1 MKIRIWGARGS
12 IPASLKSEQVEEKIC
27 RAILGLPAGLDTSNE
42 EAVRAYVMGLPP
54 LLRGTAGT
62 DTPCV
67 EIRAGEDI
75 LVMDAGSGFASLGE
89 ELSKG
94 PFGRGEGTLHLLLS
108 HLHWDHI
115 QGFPMFMPAFIPGNR
130 IFVYGI
136 HDVRPVLERQQSSP
150 TWPPSAAL
158 ARMQANIEF
167 ISLQE
172 GQPFAIGKVLIN
184 TIRNTHPNHS
194 YSYRFEDQ
202 HSVFVYASDAE
213 YKELDD
219 VSVQPHI
226 EFFRNADAL
235 IFDAQYTL
243 TQAWRNVDWGHS
255 SAMIGVDLARS
266 AGAKRLILFHH
277 HNAHSDADLE
287 QIQETAIAYQAEDTS
302 RPACE
307 VMVAYEG
314 LTIDL
319 ARQEVMDLQFTPGG
333 EAAILTPISVF
344 DERGVDQLA
353 QQLVRLAEQ
362 DAQARSIIDL
372 SHVEKLTTASLKSLV
387 ALKQERRGEPIVLVG
402 LSNSVRQV
410 IKLAGCLDYFAIY
423 PSVETAL
430 EAVQAREAL
439 NLPGHVIKDRYQIQ
453 NRVGD
458 GQMGT
463 VLKAIDTHLDRAVA
477 INILY
482 PYFSEETIGRL
493 LHQSRKITSLDHRN
507 IVQVFD
513 WDQEVGYFFRVEEF
527 VTGSTLQDLI
537 VDRDTPLSVEQAID
551 IALDII
557 DALEYAHSWGVVH
570 GDLKPQN
577 IFMTGEGG
585 RLTGFGL
592 GLLEEGRNLL
602 DAPLILLTT
611 SHLAP
616 EQILGQPIDART
628 DLYALGVILY
638 QLLTSRLPFEGSDR
652 EIMQA
657 HLDSFPISPSELN
670 PQLSFVLEH
679 LILRLLAKDP
689 DDRYT
694 SARQVARVLRNL
706 ITSGEETTRQHRET
720 IMVGREKPLQ
730 GLQACWDAARAGQGQ
745 LAFITGQPGVG
756 KTSLAQHFAAQND
769 PPMLLVGRCQAL
781 KRNPPYYLFAEVLR
795 AYLDTVSPRSL
806 DMESRQLLSNL
817 VYLVPEIREML
828 PNLSE
833 VTRLKPRQE
842 QLRLVAS
849 LTRFIERSTQEH
861 PWLLILDDLQWA
873 DHSSLELLSNLGR
886 HIPSMALFV
895 VGTYCDTGLEHGHP
909 LLETLRDLSI
919 RPTYHRFSLNGV
931 NEEEVGQILFN
942 TLGQSMPQAMVR
954 EVHQHTEGNLL
965 YVGEI
970 IRGMVDD
977 GLVFLKEGKQ
987 HFPSMNDVRLQS
999 NMRTTIWRRIRHLS
1013 PDAQTLLRQA
1023 SVLGQIFRFDDL
1035 QEMSGLSEWEV
1046 LEYLDVALERQLVR
1060 EAPGKGMFRFC
1071 HPEIQDVLYVD
1082 LGGRQ
1087 RRLLHHQAG
1096 EAVELRSE
1104 RESSRVVE
1112 ELAHHFSEAGEIERA
1127 VTYSIQAAR
1136 WAEVVYA
1143 NGAALLWYTQ
1153 ALEMLDRLTPE
1164 EASQFQSLRLA
1175 AHKSLSEVL
1184 TQIGRYDD
1192 ALEHYASILFRW
1204 LGKGARY
1211 VAEVEQTIEIVRI
1224 YLFGAELYY
1233 RQGKYDDAVSW
1244 CQQSL
1249 DIVSQI
1255 ETREGQQIRGRA
1267 CNLLG
1272 DICIRSGVLSYAVQ
1286 FCNESVLVYEDIDDL
1301 AGQANAYNNLGLAY
1315 YYLGNWSQAQKVY
1328 HKSLAMRERIDD
1340 VSGRGQVS
1348 NNLALVHLDSGEWDR
1363 ALSLLQQG
1371 LAIWKQTSAMDEE
1384 ARTLSHLGQM
1394 YIYQGNWDE
1403 ALVCLN
1409 RSQETFILAGSD
1421 DYLPELERRWGEFY
1435 LGTGELDQALD
1446 HALRSVELAVEQ
1458 GHPLEEGLSCRVLG
1472 RVHLVRREDE
1482 PAEAALRQ
1490 SLQIFSDLDSK
1501 YAAAKTQLSLV
1512 RLAVETGT
1520 IPADETRTLLSQ
1532 TIPIFEELNA
1542 RVDLDEARDLER
1554 RLGVGATHL

>member
-27 RAILGLPAGLDTSNE
+27 QAILGMPAGIDTKDE
-42 EAVRAYVMGLPP
+42 AAVRAYVGGLPP

-75 LVMDAGSGFASLGE
+75 LIVDAGSGFSALGE

-94 PFGRGEGTLHLLLS
+94 PFGRGEGTLHLLMS

-130 IFVYGI
+130 ILIYGI
-136 HDVRPVLERQQSSP
+136 HDVRPILERQQSSP
-150 TWPPSAAL
+150 TWPPSAAF
-158 ARMQANIEF
+158 ARMNADIEF

-184 TIRNTHPNHS
+184 TIRNTHPNRS

-219 VSVQPHI
+219 ASVQPHI
-226 EFFRNADAL
+226 EFFKGADAL

-255 SAMIGVDLARS
+255 SAMIGVDLAR
-266 AGAKRLILFHH
+266 AAEVKRLILFHH
-277 HNAHSDADLE
+277 HNTHSDADLQE
-287 QIQETAIAYQAEDTS
+287 IQETAIAYQAEDTT
-302 RPACE
+302 RPTCE
-307 VMVAYEG
+307 IMVAYEG
-314 LTIDL
+314 LTLDL
-319 ARQEVMDLQFTPGG
+319 APPDAVDLQFTLGG
-333 EAAILTPISVF
+333 EAAILTPSTVF

-353 QQLVRLAEQ
+353 QQLIRLAEQ

-372 SHVEKLTTASLKSLV
+372 SHVETLTTASLKSLV
-387 ALKQERRGEPIVLVG
+387 ALRQEQRGDPIVLVG
-402 LSNSVRQV
+402 PSSSVRQV
-410 IKLAGCLDYFAIY
+410 IKLAGCLDYFAVY

-430 EAVQAREAL
+430 EAVQTREAL
-439 NLPGHVIKDRYQIQ
+439 NLPGHIIKDRYQIQ
-453 NRVGD
+453 NKVGD

-463 VLKAIDTHLDRAVA
+463 VLKAIDIHMDRTVAV
-477 INILY
+477 NILF
-482 PYFSEETIGRL
+482 PYFSDETIDRL
-493 LHQSRKITSLDHRN
+493 MRQSKQITSLDHRN

-513 WDQEVGYFFRVEEF
+513 WDQEVGYSFRVEEF
-527 VTGSTLQDLI
+527 IVEPTLQDILSE
-537 VDRDTPLSVEQAID
+537 RDAPLPIEQAVD

-557 DALEYAHSWGVVH
+557 AALECAHSWGVIH

-577 IFMTGEGG
+577 IFMTGDGS

-611 SHLAP
+611 FHLAP
-616 EQILGQPIDART
+616 EQILGQSLDVRT

-652 EIMQA
+652 KVMQA
-657 HLDSFPISPSELN
+657 HLESPPIPPSELN
-670 PQLSFVLEH
+670 PHISFIMEH

-689 DDRYT
+689 DDRYA
-694 SARQVARVLRNL
+694 SARQVARILRNL
-706 ITSGEETTRQHRET
+706 IASGKQTTRQRQK
-720 IMVGREKPLQ
+720 IVVGREKSLQ
-730 GLQACWDAARAGQGQ
+730 TLQTCWEQALVGRGQ
-745 LAFITGQPGVG
+745 LAFIAGKPGIG
-756 KTSLAQHFAAQND
+756 KTSLAWQLAAAQGD

-781 KRNPPYYLFAEVLR
+781 KENPPYYLFSEVLR
-795 AYLDTVSPRSL
+795 AYLDAVSPESL
-806 DMESRQLLSNL
+806 DQESQQLFSNFI
-817 VYLVPEIREML
+817 YLIPEIRQML
-828 PNLSE
+828 PNLPE
-833 VTRLKPRQE
+833 ATRLKPRQE

-849 LTRFIERSTQEH
+849 LTRFIERATQER

-873 DHSSLELLSNLGR
+873 DHSSLELLSSLGR

-895 VGTYCDTGLEHGHP
+895 IGTYCDIGLDHSHP
-909 LLETLRDLSI
+909 LLESLRDLSI
-919 RPTYHRFSLNGV
+919 RPTYHRISLDGLDQKNV
-931 NEEEVGQILFN
+931 EQILL
-942 TLGQSMPQAMVR
+942 TTWSQPAPQSLI
-954 EVHQHTEGNLL
+954 EKIHQHTEGNPL

-970 IRGMVDD
+970 ARGLVDD
-977 GLVFLKEGKQ
+977 GLVVLKDGKQ
-987 HFPSMNDVRLQS
+987 RFPAMGEMRLQP
-999 NMRTTIWRRIRHLS
+999 NMRTTIWRRVRHLS
-1013 PDAQTLLRQA
+1013 PDEQTLLRQA
-1023 SVLGQIFRFDDL
+1023 SVLGQVFRFDDL
-1035 QEMSGLSEWEV
+1035 QAMSGLSEAEV
-1046 LEYLDVALERQLVR
+1046 LKYLDVALERQLVW
-1060 EAPGKGMFRFC
+1060 EAPGRELFHFC

-1087 RRLLHHQAG
+1087 RRLLHRQAG
-1096 EAVELRSE
+1096 EAIELRAE
-1104 RESSRVVE
+1104 RESERVVE
-1112 ELAHHFSEAGEIERA
+1112 ELARHFSEAGEIERA
-1127 VTYSIQAAR
+1127 VTCSIQAAR
-1136 WAEVVYA
+1136 WAKVVYA

-1153 ALEMLDRLTPE
+1153 ALEMLDQLDTE
-1164 EASQFQSLRLA
+1164 EASQFQALRLS

-1211 VAEVEQTIEIVRI
+1211 VAQVEQTIEIVRI

-1233 RQGKYDDAVSW
+1233 RQGKYDEAVSW

-1255 ETREGQQIRGRA
+1255 ETRESQQIRGGA

-1286 FCNESVLVYEDIDDL
+1286 FCNESVLVYQGINDV

-1315 YYLGNWSQAQKVY
+1315 YYLGDWSQARDAY
-1328 HKSLAMRERIDD
+1328 HKSLAMREKIDD
-1340 VSGRGQVS
+1340 FSGWGQAS
-1348 NNLALVHLDSGEWDR
+1348 NNLALVHLDCGDWDR
-1363 ALSLLQQG
+1363 ALSLLEQS
-1371 LAIWKQTSAMDEE
+1371 LDIWKQTSAMEEE

-1394 YIYQGNWDE
+1394 YIFYQENWDE
-1403 ALVCLN
+1403 ALACLN
-1409 RSQETFILAGSD
+1409 RSQDTFILAGSD

-1458 GHPLEEGLSCRVLG
+1458 SHSLKEGLSCRILG
-1472 RVHLVRREDE
+1472 RVHLARREDE

-1490 SLQIFSDLDSK
+1490 SLQIFNDLDSK
-1501 YAAAKTQLSLV
+1501 YEIAKTQLFLV
-1512 RLAVETGT
+1512 RLAVETGI
-1520 IPADETRTLLSQ
+1520 IPEDEARTYLAQ
-1532 TIPIFEELNA
+1532 AIPLFEELGA
-1542 RVDLDEARDLER
+1542 RVDLDKARDLEQQ
-1554 RLGVGATHL
+1554 LG